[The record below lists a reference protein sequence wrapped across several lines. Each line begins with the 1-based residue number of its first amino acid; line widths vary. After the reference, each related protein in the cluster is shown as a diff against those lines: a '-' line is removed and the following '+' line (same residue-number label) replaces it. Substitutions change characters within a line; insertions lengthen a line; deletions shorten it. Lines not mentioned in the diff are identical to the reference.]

1 MDENQTDQSEF
12 IPRIGTFLNLLGV
25 FFFILFL
32 ASDFA
37 NQPDFDWLFLGI
49 LALSIG
55 IIFRRRAPPP
65 PPSERFTMVRKLREN
80 AKKRREEKSMK
91 AQKK

>member
-1 MDENQTDQSEF
+1 MSGPPTDESEF
-12 IPRIGTFLNLLGV
+12 IPRVGTFFILLGI
-25 FFFILFL
+25 FFSLLFL

-37 NQPDFDWLFLGI
+37 KQPDFDWLFLGM
-49 LALSIG
+49 LAVAIG

-65 PPSERFTMVRKLREN
+65 PPAGRFALIRKLREN
-80 AKKRREEKSMK
+80 AKKRREEKSKK

>member
-1 MDENQTDQSEF
+1 MGENQTDQGEF
-12 IPRIGTFLNLLGV
+12 IPRIGTFLILLGI

-37 NQPDFDWLFLGI
+37 RQPDFDWLFLGM
-49 LALSIG
+49 LAVAVG
-55 IIFRRRAPPP
+55 IVFRRRAPPP
-65 PPSERFTMVRKLREN
+65 PPAGRFALLRKLREE
-80 AKKRREEKSMK
+80 ARKRREEKSKK